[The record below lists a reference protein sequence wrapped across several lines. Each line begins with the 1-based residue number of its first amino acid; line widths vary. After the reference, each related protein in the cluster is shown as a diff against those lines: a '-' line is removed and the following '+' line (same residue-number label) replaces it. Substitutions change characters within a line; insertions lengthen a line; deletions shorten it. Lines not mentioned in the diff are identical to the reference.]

1 MFNKLTDLKLQI
13 PFLSGFP
20 ISHGTTVETF
30 ALSGNILFSIVE
42 FMAVISIGAEKLD
55 ATLISLGCIV
65 STPTG
70 FLVSI

>member
-1 MFNKLTDLKLQI
+1 ME
-13 PFLSGFP
+13 
-20 ISHGTTVETF
+20 TVETF

-65 STPTG
+65 SKTTG